1 MLPLLRL
8 TLDLFEINPPQALIN
23 QTQVAPVIEAVLVPS
38 ASPASTFRHPRAS
51 REIHLGA
58 ALVAYSFTR
67 SQRRTIGFGVG
78 PDGLE
83 VRAPKW
89 VALREVDAVLK
100 DKAPW
105 ILRKLQHMQQ
115 RQTQL
120 ANQIIDWRDGA
131 QLPYL
136 GQTLTVVL
144 DPVCSNAT
152 SGAQLST
159 QDPDGPVLRISLAHT
174 ASAQQI
180 RDRVQAWLMRQARA
194 VFQQRLDHFA
204 PLLGVQWTKL
214 SLSNAGTRWGSAR
227 SDGSIR
233 LNWRL
238 LHFNVPVLD
247 YVVVHE
253 LSHLRVMN
261 HSPRF
266 WDTVAAVVPDY
277 KTLRQQLKTETA
289 PNWLDATS
297 RADQPAIS

>member
-1 MLPLLRL
+1 MRQDILK
-8 TLDLFEINPPQALIN
+8 
-23 QTQVAPVIEAVLVPS
+23 
-38 ASPASTFRHPRAS
+38 HPRAS
-51 REIHLGA
+51 REIDLGVA
-58 ALVAYSFTR
+58 TVAYAFKR

-78 PDGLE
+78 PEGLA

-89 VALREVDAVLK
+89 VALREVDAVLR

-105 ILRKLQHMQQ
+105 ILRKLQQVQQ
-115 RQTQL
+115 RQAQL
-120 ANQIIDWRDGA
+120 ASQVIDWRDGA

-144 DPVCSNAT
+144 DPACGVAT
-152 SGAQLST
+152 GGAQLVT
-159 QDPDGPVLRISLAHT
+159 QEPGGVALRVSLAHT

-180 RDRVQAWLMRQARA
+180 QDRVQTWLMRQAW
-194 VFQQRLDHFA
+194 VIFQQRLDHFA
-204 PLLGVQWTKL
+204 PLLGVRWFKL
-214 SLSNAGTRWGSAR
+214 SLSNANTRWGSAR

-238 LHFNVPVLD
+238 LHFNQAVLD

-266 WDTVAAVVPDY
+266 WDTVATVVPDY
-277 KTLRQQLKTETA
+277 KALRQQLKTGLCPKWSAETG
-289 PNWLDATS
+289 
-297 RADQPAIS
+297 

>member
-1 MLPLLRL
+1 MLPLQQF
-8 TLDLFEINPPQALIN
+8 TLDLFEEKRPLALFN
-23 QTQVAPVIEAVLVPS
+23 QVRKAPDIEAN
-38 ASPASTFRHPRAS
+38 STSLPTHQDILKHPRAN

-89 VALREVDAVLK
+89 VALREVDAVLR

-105 ILRKLQHMQQ
+105 ILRKLQQVQQ

-120 ANQIIDWRDGA
+120 VSQIIDWRDGA

-136 GQTLTVVL
+136 GQTLTIVL
-144 DPVCSNAT
+144 DPACGNAT
-152 SGAQLST
+152 GGAQLVT
-159 QDPDGPVLRISLAHT
+159 QESGDLVLRISLTHT

-180 RDRVQAWLMRQARA
+180 RDRVQAWLMRQAR
-194 VFQQRLDHFA
+194 VIFQQRLDHFA
-204 PLLGVQWTKL
+204 PLLGVCWSKL
-214 SLSNAGTRWGSAR
+214 SLSNANTRWGSAR

-238 LHFNVPVLD
+238 LHFTSAVLD

-266 WDTVAAVVPDY
+266 WDTVAEVVPNY
-277 KTLRQQLKTETA
+277 KALRQQLKTGLCPKWSAETG
-289 PNWLDATS
+289 
-297 RADQPAIS
+297 